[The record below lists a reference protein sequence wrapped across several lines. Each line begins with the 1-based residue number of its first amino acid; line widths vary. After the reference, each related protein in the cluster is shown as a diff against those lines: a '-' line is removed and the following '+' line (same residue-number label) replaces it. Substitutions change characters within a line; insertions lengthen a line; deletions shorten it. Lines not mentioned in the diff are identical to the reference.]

1 MPAEPT
7 TTESTPTA
15 DASETAASETAAS
28 DTGAAARSLPAC
40 PLCGVQLV
48 VLSERCHSCGGGLV
62 SLLRVVEMADAYFNQ
77 AVVAA
82 RQQQWWLAAEYLAVT
97 LALRADDVDAL
108 VLLGKV
114 RGHGKQ
120 PALAVTACEEAL
132 RLAPDRDDAKRVLD
146 RFSRRSRPHRRR
158 P

>member
-1 MPAEPT
+1 MTAEPA
-7 TTESTPTA
+7 TA
-15 DASETAASETAAS
+15 SRPAA
-28 DTGAAARSLPAC
+28 DVPDVGAPARPLPAC

-48 VLSERCHSCGGGLV
+48 ALSERCQSCGGGLV

-82 RQQQWWLAAEYLAVT
+82 RKKEWWLAAEHLAVT

-120 PALAVTACEEAL
+120 PALAVAACQEAL
-132 RLAPDRDDAKRVLD
+132 RLAPDRTDAKLVLD
-146 RFSRRSRPHRRR
+146 RFSRRSRPHKQKRRS